1 MAALGAGLIRCNEM
15 FMIGQCS
22 VSVGIYNIYFFIS
35 CPGGGCQVE
44 FSNSL
49 LYTNDV
55 KIGEHYS
62 SQLIAST

>member
-1 MAALGAGLIRCNEM
+1 MLAAAGLIRCNEM

-44 FSNSL
+44 FSNFHI
-49 LYTNDV
+49 DV
-55 KIGEHYS
+55 HQYS
-62 SQLIAST
+62 QYYSEKVPSRH

>member
-1 MAALGAGLIRCNEM
+1 MLAALGAGLIRCNEM

-44 FSNSL
+44 FSNFHI
-49 LYTNDV
+49 NV
-55 KIGEHYS
+55 H
-62 SQLIAST
+62 